1 MNDSKRNSK
10 VECTLENNQEMLR
23 RPRVT
28 GTQKEWNSFTEK
40 MSEKEMGKNAWQS
53 AQRNCENGSTNDSKQ
68 SIKVECAL

>member
-1 MNDSKRNSK
+1 M
-10 VECTLENNQEMLR
+10 ECTLENNQEMLR